1 MSAYG
6 SALCRQIITC
16 SCSIQQRCKVESQ
29 SNKSKTKPL
38 RDMHF
43 ASAFALTHGIGHK
56 VYSKIATII

>member
-1 MSAYG
+1 MCAYG
-6 SALCRQIITC
+6 GTLCRRIINWL
-16 SCSIQQRCKVESQ
+16 CSIQQRCKAEGQ

-38 RDMHF
+38 CDTHI